1 MENISNNSIAF
12 NSNLINNKNDS
23 SKNEFRSLNEDHT
36 LSLRKKRNN
45 KHTYQ
50 LKNLNLA
57 QNILNHNININQIIN
72 LIENQEIYIKYKS
85 SENEYEKLNYIMQMM
100 IFNNNNILKYAL
112 VELKQYLIKIKDKD
126 EFSSKN
132 LLNYFNEKM
141 FKFLIE
147 LLIKNKN
154 TYINLEEYYQIKTI
168 LCHIISN
175 LCILN
180 DFYINSLLEYFQDI
194 LNFLIHEHDNIFKNE
209 IYTMIIKILLTQ
221 NKKENETDKL
231 EQNYKYFSNLVID
244 EIINLNKESN
254 TISNLKILF
263 PTLLS
268 FISAII
274 YNNIRINKN
283 FIFDIKKLLYILSF
297 INKYLSTSFMETN
310 IMKSALNFLS
320 AFTNFYKANKI
331 NFDKENDEEFRKLMN
346 NIEIDKH
353 IILFIYDNSINDFEL
368 RIEIIEL
375 MNNLLTI
382 NNSEFAIKLIDN
394 GISEQISNIQDYLL
408 ENENSCS
415 LDEKNMKLLYS
426 LHIDLIDNLI
436 STQSEYIIQDICIE
450 HSCISNLF
458 QLINNS
464 KFCFNNDNLK
474 IMEIFDLIIKSK
486 TDFVHSLLLTEG
498 IYDLYKNILFN
509 CNHYNLLELILN
521 DIAIMIERGKSI
533 KTSSGINIVSNHFI
547 KNGIY
552 DLIDNIKSRMDFN
565 EKINYLLEEISNLL
579 KEKSS

>member
-23 SKNEFRSLNEDHT
+23 SKNEFRSLNEEHT

-180 DFYINSLLEYFQDI
+180 DFYINSLLEYFQEI
-194 LNFLIHEHDNIFKNE
+194 LNFLIHEQDNIFKNE

-394 GISEQISNIQDYLL
+394 GISKQISNIQDYLL

>member
-57 QNILNHNININQIIN
+57 QNILNHNININHIIN

-126 EFSSKN
+126 EFNSKN

-194 LNFLIHEHDNIFKNE
+194 LNFLIHEQDNIFKNE

-244 EIINLNKESN
+244 EIINLNKE
-254 TISNLKILF
+254 
-263 PTLLS
+263 
-268 FISAII
+268 
-274 YNNIRINKN
+274 
-283 FIFDIKKLLYILSF
+283 
-297 INKYLSTSFMETN
+297 
-310 IMKSALNFLS
+310 
-320 AFTNFYKANKI
+320 
-331 NFDKENDEEFRKLMN
+331 
-346 NIEIDKH
+346 
-353 IILFIYDNSINDFEL
+353 
-368 RIEIIEL
+368 
-375 MNNLLTI
+375 
-382 NNSEFAIKLIDN
+382 
-394 GISEQISNIQDYLL
+394 
-408 ENENSCS
+408 
-415 LDEKNMKLLYS
+415 
-426 LHIDLIDNLI
+426 
-436 STQSEYIIQDICIE
+436 
-450 HSCISNLF
+450 
-458 QLINNS
+458 
-464 KFCFNNDNLK
+464 
-474 IMEIFDLIIKSK
+474 
-486 TDFVHSLLLTEG
+486 
-498 IYDLYKNILFN
+498 
-509 CNHYNLLELILN
+509 
-521 DIAIMIERGKSI
+521 
-533 KTSSGINIVSNHFI
+533 
-547 KNGIY
+547 
-552 DLIDNIKSRMDFN
+552 
-565 EKINYLLEEISNLL
+565 
-579 KEKSS
+579 

>member
-1 MENISNNSIAF
+1 MENIINNSIAF

-23 SKNEFRSLNEDHT
+23 SKNEFRSLNEEHT

-45 KHTYQ
+45 KHSCQ

-112 VELKQYLIKIKDKD
+112 IELKQYLIKIKDKD

-194 LNFLIHEHDNIFKNE
+194 LNFLIHEQDNIFKNE

>member
-1 MENISNNSIAF
+1 M
-12 NSNLINNKNDS
+12 
-23 SKNEFRSLNEDHT
+23 
-36 LSLRKKRNN
+36 
-45 KHTYQ
+45 
-50 LKNLNLA
+50 NLA

-194 LNFLIHEHDNIFKNE
+194 LNFLIHEQDNIFKNE

>member
-23 SKNEFRSLNEDHT
+23 SKNEFRSLNEEHT

-45 KHTYQ
+45 KHSCQ

-194 LNFLIHEHDNIFKNE
+194 LNFLIHEQDNIFKNE

-331 NFDKENDEEFRKLMN
+331 NFDKDNDEEFRKLMN

>member
-12 NSNLINNKNDS
+12 NINLINNKNDS

-57 QNILNHNININQIIN
+57 QNIINHNININQIIN

-194 LNFLIHEHDNIFKNE
+194 LNFLIHEQDNIFKNE

-297 INKYLSTSFMETN
+297 INKYISTSFMETN

>member
-85 SENEYEKLNYIMQMM
+85 SENENEKLNYIMQMM

-112 VELKQYLIKIKDKD
+112 VELKQYLTKIKDKD

-154 TYINLEEYYQIKTI
+154 TYINLEEYYQTKTI

-194 LNFLIHEHDNIFKNE
+194 LNFLIHEQDNIFKNE

>member
-194 LNFLIHEHDNIFKNE
+194 LNFLIHEQDNIFKNE

-221 NKKENETDKL
+221 NKKENEIDKL

>member
-57 QNILNHNININQIIN
+57 QNIINHNININQIIN

-194 LNFLIHEHDNIFKNE
+194 LNFLIHEQDNIFKNE

-297 INKYLSTSFMETN
+297 INKYISTSFMETN

>member
-1 MENISNNSIAF
+1 MENISNNSISF

-23 SKNEFRSLNEDHT
+23 SKNEFRSLNEEHT

-194 LNFLIHEHDNIFKNE
+194 LNFLIHEQDNIFKNE

>member
-1 MENISNNSIAF
+1 MENIGNNSIAF

-194 LNFLIHEHDNIFKNE
+194 LNFLIHEQDNIFKNE

>member
-194 LNFLIHEHDNIFKNE
+194 LNFLIHEQDNIFKNE

-565 EKINYLLEEISNLL
+565 EKINYLFEEISNLL

>member
-126 EFSSKN
+126 EFNSKN

-194 LNFLIHEHDNIFKNE
+194 LNFLIHEQDNIFKNE

-283 FIFDIKKLLYILSF
+283 FIFDIKKFLYILSF

-436 STQSEYIIQDICIE
+436 STQSKYIIQDICIE

-552 DLIDNIKSRMDFN
+552 DLIDNIKSRMDLN

>member
-112 VELKQYLIKIKDKD
+112 IELKQYLIKIKDKD

-194 LNFLIHEHDNIFKNE
+194 LNFLIHEQDNIFKNE

>member
-1 MENISNNSIAF
+1 MITTTTKAI
-12 NSNLINNKNDS
+12 I
-23 SKNEFRSLNEDHT
+23 NEDHT

-180 DFYINSLLEYFQDI
+180 DFYINSLLEYFQEI
-194 LNFLIHEHDNIFKNE
+194 LNFLIHEQDNIFKNE

-394 GISEQISNIQDYLL
+394 GISKQISNIQDYLL

>member
-23 SKNEFRSLNEDHT
+23 SKNEFRSLNEEHT

-141 FKFLIE
+141 FKFLNE

-180 DFYINSLLEYFQDI
+180 DFYINSLLEYFKDI
-194 LNFLIHEHDNIFKNE
+194 LNFLIHEQDNIFKNE

>member
-1 MENISNNSIAF
+1 MENIINNSIAF

-194 LNFLIHEHDNIFKNE
+194 LNFLIHEQDNIFKNE
-209 IYTMIIKILLTQ
+209 IYTMIIKILLMQ

>member
-23 SKNEFRSLNEDHT
+23 SKNEFRSLNEEHT

-45 KHTYQ
+45 KHSCQ

-112 VELKQYLIKIKDKD
+112 IELKQYLIKIKDKD

-194 LNFLIHEHDNIFKNE
+194 LNFLIHEQDNIFKNE

>member
-23 SKNEFRSLNEDHT
+23 SKNEFRSLNEEHT

-194 LNFLIHEHDNIFKNE
+194 LTFLIHEQDNIFKNE

>member
-23 SKNEFRSLNEDHT
+23 SKNEFRSLNEEHT

-45 KHTYQ
+45 KHSCQ

-112 VELKQYLIKIKDKD
+112 IELKQYLIKIKDKD

-180 DFYINSLLEYFQDI
+180 DFYINSLLEYFKDI
-194 LNFLIHEHDNIFKNE
+194 LNFLIHEQDNIFKNE

>member
-194 LNFLIHEHDNIFKNE
+194 LNFLIHEQDNIFKNE

>member
-194 LNFLIHEHDNIFKNE
+194 LNFLIHEQDNIFKNE

-509 CNHYNLLELILN
+509 CNHYNLLELLLN

>member
-12 NSNLINNKNDS
+12 NINLINNKNDS

-57 QNILNHNININQIIN
+57 QNIINHNININQIIN

-194 LNFLIHEHDNIFKNE
+194 LNFLIHEQDNIFKNE

-297 INKYLSTSFMETN
+297 INKYISTSFMETN

-408 ENENSCS
+408 ENDNSCS

>member
-1 MENISNNSIAF
+1 MENIGNNSIAF

-85 SENEYEKLNYIMQMM
+85 SENEFEKLNYIMQMM

-194 LNFLIHEHDNIFKNE
+194 LNFLIHEQDNIFKNE

>member
-23 SKNEFRSLNEDHT
+23 SKNEFRSLNEEHT

-45 KHTYQ
+45 KHSCQ

-194 LNFLIHEHDNIFKNE
+194 LNFLIHEQDNIFKNE

>member
-194 LNFLIHEHDNIFKNE
+194 LNFLIHEQDNIFKNE

-486 TDFVHSLLLTEG
+486 TDSVHSLLLTEG

>member
-1 MENISNNSIAF
+1 MENIINNSIAF

-23 SKNEFRSLNEDHT
+23 SKNEFRSLNEEHT

-194 LNFLIHEHDNIFKNE
+194 LNFLIHEQDNIFKNE
-209 IYTMIIKILLTQ
+209 IYTMIIKILLMQ

>member
-50 LKNLNLA
+50 LKKLNLA

-180 DFYINSLLEYFQDI
+180 DFYINSLLEYFKDI
-194 LNFLIHEHDNIFKNE
+194 LNFLIHEQDNIFKNE